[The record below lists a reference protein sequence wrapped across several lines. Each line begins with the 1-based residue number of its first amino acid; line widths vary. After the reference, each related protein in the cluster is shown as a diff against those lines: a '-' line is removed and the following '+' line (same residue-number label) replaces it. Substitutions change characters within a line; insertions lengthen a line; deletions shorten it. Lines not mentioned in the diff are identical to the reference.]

1 MTDERNDHLSSVEG
15 LVSGVAIVEQEHVD
29 EGDEKTGSISGGV
42 SVVGQP
48 LIEDQDD
55 QVPKQ
60 TGHEHNLWDEAQ
72 VNVQGFL
79 EIPSEKNKTCS
90 PSDKID
96 LYRQE
101 TNCHG
106 CLKLVWDK
114 KNVNRKEKKGRK

>member
-1 MTDERNDHLSSVEG
+1 
-15 LVSGVAIVEQEHVD
+15 
-29 EGDEKTGSISGGV
+29 V

-55 QVPKQ
+55 QVAKQ

-72 VNVQGFL
+72 VDVQGFL
-79 EIPSEKNKTCS
+79 EIPSENKTCL
-90 PSDKID
+90 PSDKPV

-106 CLKLVWDK
+106 CLKLV
-114 KNVNRKEKKGRK
+114 